1 MRKTFLPAFVVV
13 AMLAGGAALLSAEPT
28 HSRAASAVYPI
39 EEGYGDRLTDSGI
52 PRLVK
57 DPAVRNAIIQQ
68 ITAATALYGLPTA
81 RFNLQNGA
89 AVLTKP

>member
-1 MRKTFLPAFVVV
+1 MARGSSNCAFIRSRKATVTGLP
-13 AMLAGGAALLSAEPT
+13 
-28 HSRAASAVYPI
+28 
-39 EEGYGDRLTDSGI
+39 DSGI

-57 DPAVRNAIIQQ
+57 DPTVRNAIIQQ

-89 AVLTKP
+89 AVLTNP